1 MAINKNILF
10 ILEKFV
16 SSDSV
21 LQARDIFEALPELK
35 LTLRQIQTYI
45 KAIKESGRITSI
57 GAAVDTTYLV
67 EPIQKPYKK
76 HRFIFVYKD
85 NERAGLLVQR
95 ADDYLFI
102 YDSSYL
108 IDNLNPIPTLPFSLE
123 PIQSNILFPIFEEN
137 LPEGVNKDIMEISMR
152 KTNDLDKLASL
163 THNIGDLHFSFSQ
176 KETNTGGNKGVR
188 QSYLAN
194 IDKILGTN
202 TFPNILKEFSIELT
216 EEEIFPEESELTAID
231 QQDMSGISGFQYKKL
246 MEINY
251 EKHQIFKDEL
261 SRGYIFK
268 PYSKIKAT
276 PNSKHYLPHLA
287 INEHLFMTFA
297 KNELGFNV
305 PESSL
310 VKREHDE
317 EYHYLVK
324 RFDRL
329 GTQKYT
335 KVTFATFLGLISETK
350 YETSSEKMFKR
361 IKKEL
366 KSKEQRMNLLKYYF
380 YSMLII
386 HEDMHTKNLSLIFD
400 GEITLLAPL
409 YDIATTSIYPY
420 LKGYESHIPVDG
432 KRTNITPRCF
442 KKLVTI
448 MDIDY
453 TAFKQ
458 EASSIIKAYI
468 EILPKYFEVIDALEK
483 SPVVYK
489 MKRKVLR
496 GTEEKFYKDSD
507 VKEIPLSQLFL
518 SKHTQRVEH
527 LETLGWLSI

>member
-1 MAINKNILF
+1 MINKNILF
-10 ILEKFV
+10 VLEEFV
-16 SSDSV
+16 NAKSV
-21 LQARDIFEALPELK
+21 LQARDIYKALPQLK

-45 KAIKESGRITSI
+45 KAIKDSGRITTI
-57 GAAVDTTYLV
+57 GAAVDTKYLL
-67 EPIQKPYKK
+67 EPIQKSYKK
-76 HRFIFVYKD
+76 YRFIFVYKNSD
-85 NERAGLLVQR
+85 RAGLLIQR
-95 ADDYLFI
+95 EDDYLFV
-102 YDSSYL
+102 YGSSYL
-108 IDNLNPIPTLPFSLE
+108 IDNTNEIPTLPLSLE
-123 PIQSNILFPIFEEN
+123 PIQSDILFPIFEEN
-137 LPEGVNKDIMEISMR
+137 LPEGVNKDIMEIAMR
-152 KTNDLDKLASL
+152 KTNDLDKLATL
-163 THNIGDLHFSFSQ
+163 TYNIGDLYFSFSD
-176 KETNTGGNKGVR
+176 KEPTLKESKGVR
-188 QSYLAN
+188 HSYLAN

-216 EEEIFPEESELTAID
+216 EEEIFPEESELTAFT
-231 QQDMSGISGFQYKKL
+231 QEEMSGISGFQYKRL
-246 MEINY
+246 MEIDY
-251 EKHQIFKDEL
+251 KKHQIFKDEL

-305 PESSL
+305 PESFL
-310 VKREHDE
+310 VKRENDE

-335 KVTFATFLGLISETK
+335 KVTFATFLGLVSETK
-350 YETSSEKMFKR
+350 YDTSSERMFKR

-380 YSMLII
+380 YSLLIV

-400 GEITLLAPL
+400 GEITLLSPL
-409 YDIATTSIYPY
+409 YDIATTTIYPY
-420 LKGYESHIPVDG
+420 LKGYESHITIDG

-453 TAFKQ
+453 VLFKQ
-458 EASSIIKAYI
+458 EASAIIKAYI
-468 EILPKYFEVIDALEK
+468 EVLPKYFQAIDCIES
-483 SPVVYK
+483 SPMVYK

-496 GTEEKFYKDSD
+496 GTEEKFYMDTD
-507 VKEIPLSQLFL
+507 AEEISLSQLLL
-518 SKHTQRVEH
+518 SKHTQRVKH
-527 LETLGWLSI
+527 LESLGWLSI

>member
-1 MAINKNILF
+1 MINKNILF
-10 ILEKFV
+10 ILEQLV
-16 SSDSV
+16 NSNSV
-21 LQARDIFEALPELK
+21 LQTRDIYEALPQLK
-35 LTLRQIQTYI
+35 LTFRQIQTYI
-45 KAIKESGRITSI
+45 KAIKDSGRITTI
-57 GAAVDTTYLV
+57 GAAVDTKYLV

-76 HRFIFVYKD
+76 YRFIFVYK
-85 NERAGLLVQR
+85 NSERAGLLVQR
-95 ADDYLFI
+95 GDDYLFV
-102 YDSSYL
+102 YDSLYL
-108 IDNLNPIPTLPFSLE
+108 IDNTNEIPTLPFSLE
-123 PIQSNILFPIFEEN
+123 PIQSDILFPIFEEN

-152 KTNDLDKLASL
+152 KSNDLDKLASL
-163 THNIGDLHFSFSQ
+163 THNIGDLHFSFSDKKTSQ
-176 KETNTGGNKGVR
+176 KENKGVK

-216 EEEIFPEESELTAID
+216 EEEIFPEGSKLTAIK

-246 MEINY
+246 MAIDY

-261 SRGYIFK
+261 LRGYIFK

-305 PESSL
+305 PESFL
-310 VKREHDE
+310 VKREDDE

-335 KVTFATFLGLISETK
+335 KVTFATFLGLVSETK

-380 YSMLII
+380 YSMLIV

-420 LKGYESHIPVDG
+420 LKGYESHIPIDG

-442 KKLVTI
+442 KKLVNI
-448 MDIDY
+448 MDADY
-453 TAFKQ
+453 ALFKQ
-458 EASSIIKAYI
+458 EASSIITAYI
-468 EILPKYFEVIDALEK
+468 EILPKYFEAINSMESL
-483 SPVVYK
+483 PMVYK
-489 MKRKVLR
+489 MKRKISG
-496 GTEEKFYKDSD
+496 GTEEKFYIDTD
-507 VKEIPLSQLFL
+507 TKEISLSQLLL

-527 LETLGWLSI
+527 LESLGWLSL